1 MMTLK
6 NRSTAILVFAL
17 ITVIVAAGVYIYFLK
32 QSDEADAKIS
42 ADDLLKRT
50 LEIPEMTTNLKN
62 EHYIRVSFKIQTDD
76 EKTKEELE
84 KRDYQV
90 KNVII
95 KLLSGTDAKDLQGTQ
110 GKIKLENQLKEKL
123 NELAK
128 PGSVEQVYITSILIQ

>member
-110 GKIKLENQLKEKL
+110 GKIRLENQLKEKL

>member
-1 MMTLK
+1 MK

>member
-1 MMTLK
+1 MTLK

-110 GKIKLENQLKEKL
+110 GKIQLENQLKEKL

>member
-1 MMTLK
+1 
-6 NRSTAILVFAL
+6 L

>member
-1 MMTLK
+1 MK

-110 GKIKLENQLKEKL
+110 GKIQLENQLKEKL

>member
-1 MMTLK
+1 MTLK

>member
-1 MMTLK
+1 M
-6 NRSTAILVFAL
+6 